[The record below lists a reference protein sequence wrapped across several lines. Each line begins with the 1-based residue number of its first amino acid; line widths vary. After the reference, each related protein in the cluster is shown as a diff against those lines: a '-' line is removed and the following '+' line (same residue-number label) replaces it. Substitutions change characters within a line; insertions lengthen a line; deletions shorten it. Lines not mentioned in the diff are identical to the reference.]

1 MTPGGLG
8 NLGEPGSPGEP
19 ESPGEPG
26 ALGVSEVEGI
36 EDERVAAL
44 RACPGS
50 VVEALGEASR
60 GCSGSLDCGHA
71 DEPAA
76 RAIGSRC

>member
-1 MTPGGLG
+1 MGPRGLG
-8 NLGEPGSPGEP
+8 NLGGP

-26 ALGVSEVEGI
+26 ALEGSEVEGI
-36 EDERVAAL
+36 EGERVAAL

-50 VVEALGEASR
+50 VVEAPEEASR

-71 DEPAA
+71 DELAA
-76 RAIGSRC
+76 RAIGSRH